1 MRRELR
7 AGIRAHQLNSSERVV
22 QTDMEQREVCVLLWA
37 GLRATRGNI
46 TVSAIPIRLNCC
58 LIPIRTELINSAA
71 VRIMQ
76 HGELRVGDPWFI
88 G

>member
-1 MRRELR
+1 
-7 AGIRAHQLNSSERVV
+7 
-22 QTDMEQREVCVLLWA
+22 VCVCVCVVCVCVCVLWA

-46 TVSAIPIRLNCC
+46 TVSAIPNRLNYC
-58 LIPIRTELINSAA
+58 LILMICTELINSAA